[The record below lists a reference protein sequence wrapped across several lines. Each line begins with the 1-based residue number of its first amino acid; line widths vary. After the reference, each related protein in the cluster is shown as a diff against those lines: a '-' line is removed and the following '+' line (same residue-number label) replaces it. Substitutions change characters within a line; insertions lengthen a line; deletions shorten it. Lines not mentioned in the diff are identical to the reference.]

1 MGTHGRSA
9 IAEAIIAAGGNKAQ
23 AARSL
28 GISRASL
35 YEKIAALGIA
45 SPGNS

>member
-1 MGTHGRSA
+1 MYQILA
-9 IAEAIIAAGGNKAQ
+9 IAAAGGNKAQ

-45 SPGNS
+45 